1 MSSMTQYILS
11 NSEMAQADLITIKD
25 GLTSIQLMKNAGK
38 AVFKNLPIIQQ
49 GKVLILCGP
58 GNNGGDGFVI
68 SNLLIKANLQ
78 VEIYHPFELKNR
90 SRDCQFYFQKINK
103 SNFIESISDFEQY
116 EYIVDALFGT
126 GLSRELSEKYIKLFE
141 KINYSNKP
149 IIAVDIPSGINGENS
164 LPQPTALNCTKTI
177 TFFCKKKCH
186 LLLPSKKYCGE
197 VILEDIGISK
207 NVFKIMNPKIKKND
221 PSLWIKNFPFPST
234 MDHKYSRGL
243 LIINTG
249 PKFQTGA
256 ARLAGRS
263 ALRVGAGAVRLV
275 CDKESAEVLEPQISV
290 EMLSVISE
298 KNELQSILK
307 DKKISSVLVGPG
319 NGVNDET
326 KARTL
331 LSLALVDHVVID
343 ADAISCFA
351 NNPEE
356 LFIDTYPHTILT
368 PHEGEFKRLFGSNFS
383 ENDDKVVRCVEAAK
397 ISGSIV
403 LLKGADTVIADP
415 YGNVVINSSEAP
427 YLATAGSGD
436 VLAGIIAS
444 LVGRNK
450 MSAFN
455 AACAGAWIHSYLG
468 EYLGAGL
475 IAEDLIDNIPFAVKK
490 LQQYEVHN

>member
-1 MSSMTQYILS
+1 MTQYILS
-11 NSEMAQADLITIKD
+11 NQEMSLADQITIKN
-25 GLTSIQLMKNAGK
+25 GIPSLELMKNAGN
-38 AVFKNLPIIQQ
+38 AIFKNLPANTK
-49 GKVLILCGP
+49 GKKLVICGP
-58 GNNGGDGFVI
+58 GNNGGDGFVVA
-68 SNLLIKANLQ
+68 NLLINSGQ
-78 VEIYHPFELKNR
+78 RIDIYHPFESKDR
-90 SRDCQFYFQKINK
+90 SKDCSYYFNMINK
-103 SNFIESISDFEQY
+103 NYFIQTINDLNQY
-116 EYIVDALFGT
+116 DYVVDALFGT
-126 GLSRELSEKYIKLFE
+126 GLSRNISKKFILLFE
-141 KINYSNKP
+141 KLNLSKKA
-149 IIAVDIPSGINGENS
+149 IIAVDIPSGINGNNS
-164 LPQPTALNCTKTI
+164 LPQPIALKCSKTI

-186 LLLPSKKYCGE
+186 FLFPSKKYCGE
-197 VILEDIGISK
+197 IIVEDIGISK
-207 NVFKIMNPKIKKND
+207 DVYSVMQPKIKKND
-221 PSLWIKNFPFPST
+221 PSLWIKSFPFPSSS
-234 MDHKYSRGL
+234 DHKYSRGL
-243 LIINTG
+243 LIINSG

-275 CDKESAEVLEPQISV
+275 CDKDAAEVLEPQISV

-298 KNELQSILK
+298 KNDLQTILK

-319 NGVNDET
+319 NGANDET

-331 LSLALVDHVVID
+331 LALALVNHVVID

-351 NNPEE
+351 DNPDE

-368 PHEGEFKRLFGSNFS
+368 PHEGEFKRLFGGSFK
-383 ENDDKVVRCVEAAK
+383 EHDDKVVRCVEAAK

-415 YGNVVINSSEAP
+415 DGNVVINSSQAP

-444 LVGRNK
+444 LVGENK
-450 MSAFN
+450 MSAFD

-490 LQQYEVHN
+490 LQQHERNN